1 MKIVKYIFL
10 LLLLIS
16 IGLVVFI
23 ATQDGKYDIKKERVI
38 KVPRTTL
45 YNYINDYRNWENV
58 GILTDNDTTAVYA
71 FSETTSGKNA
81 KTSWKLNGSE
91 GEVKTITAAD
101 NDSLVQKAVIDGQSS
116 DISWS
121 FKDTT
126 GGTKLFV
133 RIKGELSFQDKAYA
147 VLRGGVQEKLE
158 SKLENGLKNL
168 DNFLVNELGA
178 YKIDI
183 QGVVTKTGTFYLKH
197 SVTSTIAEVGKKSS
211 EALSKLLHFVKE
223 NKITTNGAPFN
234 LYKKYD
240 VPGNKAEFA
249 VCVPIKEE
257 IFTMPGSEYEGA
269 KLEPFQAMKVTL
281 KGDYSHLKKAWDK
294 GYKEIN
300 LKAIQLNTTGSA
312 AEVYTK
318 GMQQTK
324 RPSQWVTDIYIP
336 VGQPAT
342 PPAEET
348 VPVLPPVSGSAT
360 TTNRTAATATGN
372 TARPATSAPVQSRPA
387 GTTTQRPAGTTATQ
401 NRTSTAT
408 PARTTSTPTN
418 KPAGTTTA
426 KPNNATAQP
435 ARTVPTPVRE

>member
-10 LLLLIS
+10 LLLLVT

-23 ATQDGKYDIKKERVI
+23 ATQEGKYDIKKERVI

-58 GILTDNDTTAVYA
+58 GILTDNDTTAIYS
-71 FSETTSGKNA
+71 FSQTTSGKNA
-81 KTSWKLNGSE
+81 KTNWKLNGSE

-101 NDSLVQKAVIDGQSS
+101 NDSLVQKAVIDGQPS

-121 FKDTT
+121 FKDTV
-126 GGTKLFV
+126 GGTKMFV

-158 SKLENGLKNL
+158 SKLEAGLKNL
-168 DNFLVNELGA
+168 DNFLVHELGA
-178 YKIDI
+178 YKVNV

-197 SVTSTIAEVGKKSS
+197 SVTSGIADVGKKSS
-211 EALSKLLHFVKE
+211 EALNKLLHFVKE
-223 NKITTNGAPFN
+223 NKIATNGAPFN

-240 VPGNKAEFA
+240 VPGNIAEFA

-269 KLEPFQAMKVTL
+269 KMEPFQAMKVTL
-281 KGDYSHLKKAWDK
+281 KGDYSHLKKAWDA
-294 GYKEIN
+294 GYKEIS
-300 LKAIQLNTTGSA
+300 LKAIQLNTTGLA

-336 VGQPAT
+336 VGQPAL
-342 PPAEET
+342 PAAEDA
-348 VPVLPPVSGSAT
+348 VPAPPVSGAATNAPAVNRPAIISSA
-360 TTNRTAATATGN
+360 NTAAKPSGTT
-372 TARPATSAPVQSRPA
+372 QSRPA
-387 GTTTQRPAGTTATQ
+387 STAQRPTGTTASQ
-401 NRTSTAT
+401 NRTTTSQ
-408 PARTTSTPTN
+408 PAKATSTPAN
-418 KPAGTTTA
+418 KPAGTTTT
-426 KPNNATAQP
+426 KTGTATAQP
-435 ARTVPTPVRE
+435 AKTVPTPVKE